1 MKSLLNFLSRLTE
14 GQDESIRKVSGL
26 LIISSLALVGLWSVN
41 PNQPTPFLFVLSL
54 VGYLASVT
62 IGLGL
67 YVYITLDMRR
77 FVVRETPLDVWVL
90 GEPLSEEDEEE
101 LSKQEES
108 WKRSEILKASLL
120 IFQISSFL
128 LSTLFLFLSIVVT

>member
-1 MKSLLNFLSRLTE
+1 MTNLLSFLSRLTE

-26 LIISSLALVGLWSVN
+26 LIISSLALVGVWSGC
-41 PNQPTPFLFVLSL
+41 PNQPTPYLLVLSL

-108 WKRSEILKASLL
+108 WKRSETIKASLIL
-120 IFQISSFL
+120 LQISSFL
-128 LSTLFLFLSIVVT
+128 LSTLLLALALTLT

>member
-1 MKSLLNFLSRLTE
+1 MTKLLNFLSRLTE
-14 GQDESIRKVSGL
+14 GQDESIKKVSGL

-41 PNQPTPFLFVLSL
+41 PNQPTPFLLVLSL

-77 FVVRETPLDVWVL
+77 FVVRETPFDVWVP
-90 GEPLSEEDEEE
+90 GESLSEKDEEE

-108 WKRSEILKASLL
+108 WKRSETLKALL
-120 IFQISSFL
+120 TLLQISSFL
-128 LSTLFLFLSIVVT
+128 ISTLLLAFAVTLT